1 MYLIE
6 LVHFFVLQES
16 FSDMSR
22 QGIYGLSRYIAIHI
36 GTCLTLGSLPRI
48 SKNIQKRLILA
59 FGPVDY
65 LHYITLFPIFSSPG
79 FFYQLFCHTMWEL
92 MALFVLLLDLYSF
105 QSNTTFR

>member
-1 MYLIE
+1 MQCVIVFYSKSNIVLLIE

-22 QGIYGLSRYIAIHI
+22 QAIYGLSRYIAIHI
-36 GTCLTLGSLPRI
+36 GTCLTLGSFPRI

-65 LHYITLFPIFSSPG
+65 IHYITLFPIFSSP
-79 FFYQLFCHTMWEL
+79 
-92 MALFVLLLDLYSF
+92 
-105 QSNTTFR
+105 